1 MQAAVA
7 KALVAGGLVVGAGSA
22 QAELVGLWE
31 FENSGDLTAA
41 TTGIDLALTGSD
53 LAVAGSGGADAGA
66 TQLGVG
72 SFYTMTHG
80 IAPNGGGSFV
90 NQWSLVMDIQIPQAS
105 FGSWLTFYQT
115 NTSNS
120 NDGDGFI
127 RPSSPTGA
135 VGVGATGYSTNTLDA
150 ETWYRVVFSVDNAGF
165 HHTYV
170 DGVLWVDGDAQGTD
184 GRFSLDPVLNIL
196 ADNDGDDAP
205 LNVSNLAIFDEALT
219 DGQVAGLGVVG
230 TTIVPEPGSLALL
243 GLGGLLIARRRRG

>member
-1 MQAAVA
+1 MASAFVNTA
-7 KALVAGGLVVGAGSA
+7 VAGGLLFGVGSA
-22 QAELVGLWE
+22 QAGLVGVWE
-31 FENSGDLTAA
+31 FENGADLTAA
-41 TTGIDLALTGSD
+41 TIGADLALTGTD
-53 LAVAGSGGADAGA
+53 LAVAGSGGGDTGA
-66 TQLGVG
+66 AQLGVG

-90 NQWSLVMDIQIPQAS
+90 NEWSLVMDVQIPQAS
-105 FGSWLTFYQT
+105 YGSWLAFYQT
-115 NTSNS
+115 NVSNS

-135 VGVGATGYSTNTLDA
+135 VGVGATGYSTDTLAA

-165 HHTYV
+165 HRTYV
-170 DGVLWVDGDAQGTD
+170 DGVLWVDGAAQGTD

-205 LNVSNLAIFDEALT
+205 LNLSNLAIFDEALA
-219 DGQVAGLGVVG
+219 GNEVAGLGAVG

-243 GLGGLLIARRRRG
+243 GLGGLLIARRRRA